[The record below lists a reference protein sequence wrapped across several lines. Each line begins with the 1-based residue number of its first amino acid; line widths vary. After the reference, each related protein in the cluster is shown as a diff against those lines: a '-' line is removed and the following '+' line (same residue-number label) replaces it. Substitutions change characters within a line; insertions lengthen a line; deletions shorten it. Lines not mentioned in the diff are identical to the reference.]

1 MADLPSAFWG
11 GWIVVLTLV
20 SFCGLAWLVLS
31 VYFAPDH
38 ESGEE
43 AVWDEDLREGQTP
56 APLWWFWMILAFMV
70 FSVIYL
76 LLYPGMGRFKG
87 MLRWSQGHH
96 IEASYESYDAEFGPQ
111 RQRLAALRLEDIQ
124 ADPGLM
130 DTARNIF
137 VRECAAC
144 HGSEGLGQ
152 ANMFPNLRDDH
163 WQWGAEATQ
172 VEQSIR
178 QGRLAVMPAWGAALG
193 NNLDNVTDY
202 VMALAAGTA
211 GEQHPGYQSYQLF
224 CVACHG
230 AEGQGN
236 PLLGAP
242 DLRAGVW
249 IYGGDRDSLRLTI
262 EAGRGGVMPAFQNRL
277 DDFQVRLLTA
287 WLTETQID

>member
-20 SFCGLAWLVLS
+20 SFCGLTWLVLS

-43 AVWDEDLREGQTP
+43 AVWDEDLKEGHTP

-96 IEASYESYDAEFGPQ
+96 IEASYESYASEFSAQ
-111 RQRLAALRLEDIQ
+111 RQRLADLRLEDLQ

-144 HGSEGLGQ
+144 HGPTGEGQ
-152 ANMFPNLRDDH
+152 ANMFPNLRDAH
-163 WQWGAEATQ
+163 WQWGGEAVQ
-172 VEQSIR
+172 IEQSIR
-178 QGRLAVMPAWGAALG
+178 HGRIGVMPPWGAALG

-202 VMALAAGTA
+202 VLALAAGTA
-211 GEQHPGYQSYQLF
+211 DEQHPGRQSFQLF
-224 CVACHG
+224 CLACHG

-242 DLRAGVW
+242 DLRAGAW
-249 IYGGDRDSLRLTI
+249 TYGGDRDSLRQSI
-262 EAGRGGVMPAFQNRL
+262 AEGRGGIMPAFQDRL

-287 WLTETQID
+287 WLTR